1 MAGNKF
7 NTSFGGFTPDQVTIS
22 YENYLG
28 KTEMTGTMQQIMNH
42 LFTIGYEK

>member
-7 NTSFGGFTPDQVTIS
+7 DTAFTSITPDEVTIS

-28 KTEMTGTMQQIMNH
+28 KTEMTGTTQQIMNH
-42 LFTIGYEK
+42 LYTIKYG